1 MKLIA
6 TILILSLSPISAMA
20 EAQESEQRSP
30 ASYRPKSLTDE
41 AAGKDTRDP
50 LPTLVSPTDKESESG
65 VEFGIIYKGELSS
78 VMHGGLNQQ
87 SSYLENL
94 DVRLMMNTEK
104 LLGWKGGSLF
114 LYGLGNRGT
123 SETNAPTINVGDM
136 QGTSNIQ
143 TPSSQFILYEAWYQ
157 QMFFED
163 KVSLLVGLHD
173 LNSEFYAVDTSGIF
187 FNSSFGIGKEMSQSG
202 VHGPS
207 IFSVTSLAARLK
219 VEPSENFY
227 MQTAVFNAQAGDP
240 NDHEATHIRGFGDDG
255 LLSVTEAG
263 ILNVGGRTSKFAFGI
278 WSYDRTFEAVE
289 DSSRQVTSKG
299 SYVVADVEI
308 VKNLAAFV
316 KYGRAST
323 ESYTNAVGACLT
335 AGLQWQNLFSDSWN
349 DRLGL
354 GMAKAYLGAEHL
366 RLQEADGLNMADS
379 ETAYEIS
386 YRFEVLPWLA
396 LQPDFQYVVHP
407 SGNRDIDDAQVGTLR
422 VEISM

>member
-6 TILILSLSPISAMA
+6 TILIFSMSAISVRAQ
-20 EAQESEQRSP
+20 AQEGEQRSP
-30 ASYRPKSLTDE
+30 ASYRPKSLSDE

-50 LPTLVSPTDKESESG
+50 LPTLVSPTDKDSESG

-78 VMHGGLNQQ
+78 VMQGGLDQQ

-94 DVRLMMNTEK
+94 DVRLMVNTEK

-114 LYGLGNRGT
+114 LYGLGDRGS
-123 SETNAPTINVGDM
+123 SETNSPTVNVGDI

-163 KVSLLVGLHD
+163 KVSLLVGMHD
-173 LNSEFYAVDTSGIF
+173 LNSEFYAVDSSALF
-187 FNSSFGIGKEMSQSG
+187 FNASFGIGKEMSQTG

-263 ILNVGGRTSKFAFGI
+263 VLNVGGRTSKFAVGL
-278 WSYDRTFEAVE
+278 WSYDRTFDSLE
-289 DSSRQVTSKG
+289 DASRQVASKG
-299 SYVVADVEI
+299 SYVMADVEL
-308 VKNLAAFV
+308 VKDLAAFV

-323 ESYTNAVGACLT
+323 ESNAVGACLA
-335 AGLQWQNLFSDSWN
+335 AGIQWQHLFSDSWN

-379 ETAYEIS
+379 ETTYELS

-396 LQPDFQYVVHP
+396 LQPDFQYVVNP